1 MNLRGEQLRLGSKQ
15 GPNWWRIAFLLA
27 MIGFGVWIL
36 RLQNTGQVRP
46 LFLPTPTTTRTA
58 NSYADE
64 AGTHLSAG
72 NMARAVSAYQ
82 NAVQVQPEEAALWA
96 ELARAQTYYSALQAN
111 REDRL
116 ARLAEARQSIERA
129 VGLAPDDSFIQAVRA
144 LVYDWSAS
152 AFGGDNTPQFDS
164 MLKEASESSIRAM
177 QLDPESVRARAFRAE
192 VLVDQGDYVQAFDLA
207 EQAALDAE
215 ENAGTISTDAR
226 VDAHRVFGLVLE
238 NNGSYRQAIEE
249 YDKAIQINPN
259 LTFLYLRKGANYR
272 RLAGSATTGAVRDN
286 LIDQALAAFDQAAR
300 INEQNEI
307 QDPIPYLAIGR
318 TYLQEG
324 EFFVAARNVERAV
337 TLDPGNPDLYGFLGI
352 VYYKGRNYESA
363 LEVLECAVEGCS
375 QEETGDLLCNVL
387 QIILCEEGTSLASY
401 GEVVPGQRLGTD
413 SLEHYY
419 TYASALAFMDFCDQ
433 AEPLF
438 QQLMTAYGS
447 DPTVAAI
454 VAENRAI
461 CSASGDGSPNTAPSG
476 PNS

>member
-1 MNLRGEQLRLGSKQ
+1 MNLRGEQLRLSARQ
-15 GPNWWRIAFLLA
+15 GPNWWRIGFLLA
-27 MIGFGVWIL
+27 AIAIGMLVL
-36 RLQNTGQVRP
+36 RLEDTGRVQP
-46 LFLPTPTTTRTA
+46 LFQPTPTATRTA
-58 NSYADE
+58 NSFADE
-64 AGTHLSAG
+64 AQTHLSAG
-72 NMARAVSAYQ
+72 DLGRAIVAFQ
-82 NAVQVQPEEAALWA
+82 NAVQVQPDSAELWA
-96 ELARAQTYYSALQAN
+96 ELARTQTYFSALQAN
-111 REDRL
+111 RDQRL

-129 VGLAPDDSFIQAVRA
+129 VELAPEDGFVQAVRA

-152 AFGGDNTPQFDS
+152 EYGQDNPTQFAD

-192 VLVDQGDYVQAFDLA
+192 VLIDQGDYLQAYDLA
-207 EQAALDAE
+207 EQAALEAE
-215 ENAGTISTDAR
+215 SNPNTVSPDAR
-226 VDAHRVFGLVLE
+226 VDAHRVFGQVLE
-238 NNGSYRQAIEE
+238 NNGAYRQAIDE

-272 RLAGSATTGAVRDN
+272 RLAGSATTMAVREQ
-286 LIDQALAAFDQAAR
+286 LIEQALQAFDQAAK
-300 INEQNEI
+300 INQQNGI

-363 LEVLECAVEGCS
+363 LPVLRCAVEGCS
-375 QEETGDLLCNVL
+375 QEQTGDLLCNVI
-387 QIILCEEGTSLASY
+387 QIIRCEDDVPVAQY
-401 GEVVPGQRLGTD
+401 GAVVPGQRLGSD

-419 TYASALAFMDFCDQ
+419 TYASALAFLDFCDQ

-438 QQLMTAYGS
+438 RQLMTAYGS

-454 VAENRAI
+454 VSENRAI
-461 CSASGDGSPNTAPSG
+461 CSGSGSDSPNTAPTG